1 MPPKRNPLDQLPW
14 RMRSETTF
22 ARLSSRLGGLSP
34 VPTGPPHVWESRGPP
49 FTSGCKSLAS
59 LVPTRIH
66 FFRSRVAI
74 LWGQILHSID
84 TAHTLVIRRT
94 SYHISSRPQSEAV

>member
-14 RMRSETTF
+14 RTRSETTF

-34 VPTGPPHVWESRGPP
+34 VPTGPPRVWESRDPP

-66 FFRSRVAI
+66 FPRSRVAS
-74 LWGQILHSID
+74 LRGQILHSVN
-84 TAHTLVIRRT
+84 TAQTLVIRRT
-94 SYHISSRPQSEAV
+94 SDRIFGRPQSETV